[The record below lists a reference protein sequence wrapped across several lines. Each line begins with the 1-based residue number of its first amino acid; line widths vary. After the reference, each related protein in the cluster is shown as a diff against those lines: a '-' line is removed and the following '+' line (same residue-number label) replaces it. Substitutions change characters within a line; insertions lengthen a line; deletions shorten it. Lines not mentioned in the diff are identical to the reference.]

1 MTVEE
6 ARAEIPTIDAFCHW
20 GCINCNSE
28 WYCPTYCDLLEK
40 ARRIPFNRILEC
52 YARHE
57 GDPVKVFNYIKQTKE
72 RLRHEL

>member
-6 ARAEIPTIDAFCHW
+6 AKVEIPDIDAFCRW
-20 GCINCNSE
+20 GCVHCNSE

-40 ARRIPFNRILEC
+40 AKRIPFNRILEC

-72 RLRHEL
+72 RLHNEL

>member
-6 ARAEIPTIDAFCHW
+6 AKAEIPDIDAFCHW

-52 YARHE
+52 FARHE
-57 GDPVKVFNYIKQTKE
+57 SDPVKVFNYIKQTKE
-72 RLRHEL
+72 RLRNEL

>member
-6 ARAEIPTIDAFCHW
+6 AKAEIPDIDAFCYW
-20 GCINCNSE
+20 GCVHCNSE
-28 WYCPTYCDLLEK
+28 WFCPTYCDLLEK

-57 GDPVKVFNYIKQTKE
+57 GDVVKVFRYIQQTKE
-72 RLRHEL
+72 RLHNEL

>member
-6 ARAEIPTIDAFCHW
+6 AKAEIPDIDAFCHW
-20 GCINCNSE
+20 GCVHCNSE
-28 WYCPTYCDLLEK
+28 WYCPTYCDLLK
-40 ARRIPFNRILEC
+40 KSRRIPFNRILAC

-72 RLRHEL
+72 RLRNEL